1 MDFIGREEE
10 LRFLEE
16 KYSSKKGELVILYGR
31 RRVGKTETLRRF
43 CRGKKHIFHSC
54 AETSDRDQLAAFGT
68 RILAEHP
75 AASRYLT
82 RFENWETAFR
92 SIAELPGAEKKLLVI
107 DEFPYMVRGNRSI
120 PSVLQNL
127 WDAELKDR
135 NVMIVLCGSAMSFI
149 EKEILAE
156 KNPLYGRATG
166 ILKMLPMDFYDAA
179 RFFPNK
185 SPADLIALYS
195 ILGGVPYYLSQFDP
209 SASVETNVCDHILR
223 RGAVLYNEIEFLVRQ
238 ELREPALYN
247 SVIEAVAL
255 GNTRLNE
262 IHQKTQIERSKLSV
276 YLGNLAEIGLIR
288 RELPVSESPKGEANV
303 QRGLYRITDP
313 FFRFWYA
320 FVFPNVSEL
329 EYGDPKSAYRHLVR
343 PRLDWFVSLAF
354 EDVCRN
360 YLRRLNRA
368 ERLPFYFARIG
379 RWWNKTAEI
388 DVMATD
394 VRRENLLLGECK
406 FRSAAMTPAD
416 LEKLRAKFQ
425 TDGWKEVYYYLFSKS
440 GFTPA
445 LKKIAANENVIL
457 VDLPRL
463 VREPRRGAKP
473 HGQ

>member
-1 MDFIGREEE
+1 MAFIGREEE

-16 KYSSKKGELVILYGR
+16 KYSSKKGELIILYGR
-31 RRVGKTETLRRF
+31 RRIGKTETLRQF
-43 CRGKKHIFHSC
+43 CVGKKHIFHSC
-54 AETSDRDQLAAFGT
+54 TETADRNQLDALGN
-68 RILAEHP
+68 RILAEHT
-75 AASRYLT
+75 AVSRYLS

-92 SIAELPGAEKKLLVI
+92 SVAELPGNGKKLLVI

-127 WDAELKDR
+127 WDSELKNQ

-166 ILKMLPMDFYDAA
+166 ILKMLPMDFYDAI
-179 RFFPNK
+179 RFFPQK
-185 SPADLIALYS
+185 KPAELVTLYS

-209 SASVETNVCDHILR
+209 AASIEKNICSHILR

-247 SVIEAVAL
+247 SIIEAVAL

-262 IHQKTQIERSKLSV
+262 IHQKTQIEKNKLSV
-276 YLGNLAEIGLIR
+276 YLKNLAEIGLIQR
-288 RELPVSESPKGEANV
+288 DFPVSESSKEKANV
-303 QRGLYRITDP
+303 QRGLYKITDS

-320 FVFPNVSEL
+320 FVFPNLSEL
-329 EYGDPKSAYRHLVR
+329 EYGEPKPVYDHLVK
-343 PRLDWFVSLAF
+343 PRLDWFVSHTF

-360 YLRRLNRA
+360 YLRRLNHA
-368 ERLPFYFARIG
+368 NRLPFYFTQIG

-394 VRRENLLLGECK
+394 FHRDSFILGECK
-406 FRSAAMTPAD
+406 FRSSAMTPAD
-416 LEKLRAKFQ
+416 LENLRSKFQ
-425 TDGWKEVYYYLFSKS
+425 TNHRKEVYYYLFSKS
-440 GFTPA
+440 GFTST
-445 LKKIAANENVIL
+445 LKKTAAKENATL

-463 VREPRRGAKP
+463 INVNDEG
-473 HGQ
+473 